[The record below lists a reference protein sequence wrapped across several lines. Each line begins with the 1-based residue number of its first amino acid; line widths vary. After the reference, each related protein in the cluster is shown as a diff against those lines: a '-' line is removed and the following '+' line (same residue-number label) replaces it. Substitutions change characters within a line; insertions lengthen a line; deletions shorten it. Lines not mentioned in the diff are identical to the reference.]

1 MRSGWGS
8 SSALLCAVVDV
19 NSYEC
24 MLVEVFPPTW
34 CYPLDR
40 QGLRKACMLCLVPT
54 GRGETKWWNLQG
66 TSRSLRVY
74 RLEREMS
81 PAGLRV

>member
-8 SSALLCAVVDV
+8 SWTLLCAVVDV

-54 GRGETKWWNLQG
+54 EEEKLNGR
-66 TSRSLRVY
+66 TSREL
-74 RLEREMS
+74 L
-81 PAGLRV
+81 GL